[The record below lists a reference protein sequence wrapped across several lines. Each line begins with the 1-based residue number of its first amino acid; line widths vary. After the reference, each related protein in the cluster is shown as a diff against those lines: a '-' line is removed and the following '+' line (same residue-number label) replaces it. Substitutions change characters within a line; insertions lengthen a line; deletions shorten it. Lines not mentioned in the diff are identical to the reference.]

1 MSLNIKNLTLLI
13 PAKSEDYSLPKVLEE
28 IKNINC
34 KKFVI
39 LEKNDKKTI
48 QSIKN
53 YKCRI
58 IKQNKYGYGN
68 AIIEGINKIST
79 RYLCIFNADGSFD
92 PKYLNL
98 MLKKITAK
106 NSFVFCSRYIEGGGS
121 DDDSLLTLI
130 GNKIFS
136 FIGKFFFKLKISD
149 ILFTYIMGETN
160 KFKKLQLNNS
170 DFRICV
176 EIPLKIKIN
185 KFKYTSI
192 PSFERKRLG
201 GIKKVKEFRD
211 GFLILFEIIK
221 KYFILHGK
229 K

>member
-1 MSLNIKNLTLLI
+1 MNVNIKNLTLLM
-13 PAKSEDYSLPKVLEE
+13 PTKNEDYSLPKVLEE

-34 KKFVI
+34 KKFII
-39 LEKNDKKTI
+39 LVKTDKKTI

-53 YKCRI
+53 YKCKI
-58 IKQNKYGYGN
+58 VKQNKRGYGN

-79 RYLCIFNADGSFD
+79 KYLCIFNADGSFD
-92 PKYLNL
+92 PRYLKL
-98 MLKKITAK
+98 MLKKINTK
-106 NSFVFCSRYIEGGGS
+106 NSFVFASRYIKGGGS
-121 DDDSLLTLI
+121 DDDSFLTFF
-130 GNKIFS
+130 GNKIFT
-136 FIGKFFFKLKISD
+136 FIGKIFFKLKISD

-160 KFKKLQLNNS
+160 KFKELKLNNS
-170 DFRICV
+170 DFRICI

-185 KFKYTSI
+185 NFKYTSV

-211 GFLILFEIIK
+211 GFLILLEIIK
-221 KYFILHGK
+221 NFFVLYEK